1 MADLVPIPFSL
12 QSYGLDQTVTLNVP
26 PLIDGKG
33 QEEFHRN
40 TKEVEAIERIVG
52 KLAGSGISEQIT
64 GVEQLVKDRIDKIN
78 DPLGYTMLKAKEK
91 AMQPDAPGIM
101 TAIGEFGDILPG
113 GDPFEPGKIA
123 AAPDNYH
130 SWGCKFQ
137 SGVFAVVDK
146 PDILNLWAEACREP
160 KNRGDQEILWDLVK
174 HRQTLISLIPEKYN
188 WPRLALA
195 KGKDNDDKRIIHWT
209 GHLGKKHIEQLIKK

>member
-1 MADLVPIPFSL
+1 MNISNKTIVTGTDRNL
-12 QSYGLDQTVTLNVP
+12 QHYLPWWIDNV
-26 PLIDGKG
+26 
-33 QEEFHRN
+33 
-40 TKEVEAIERIVG
+40 
-52 KLAGSGISEQIT
+52 
-64 GVEQLVKDRIDKIN
+64 
-78 DPLGYTMLKAKEK
+78 KANY
-91 AMQPDAPGIM
+91 PGINITICDFGM
-101 TAIGEFGDILPG
+101 DKNWSEWAEKVSDEFIHYGKRDDISWFYKPQTLLDSTFKYKCWMDIDCQVVGDISNI
-113 GDPFEPGKIA
+113 FEFVEPGKIA

-146 PDILNLWAEACREP
+146 PDILNLWAEACQEP

-195 KGKDNDDKRIIHWT
+195 RGKDNDDKRIIHWT

>member
-1 MADLVPIPFSL
+1 MSISDKTIVTGTDRNL
-12 QSYGLDQTVTLNVP
+12 QHYLPWWMDNVKANYPDINITICDFGMDKNWSEWAEKVSDEFIHYGKRSDISWFYKPQTLMDSTFKYKCWMD
-26 PLIDGKG
+26 IDC
-33 QEEFHRN
+33 Q
-40 TKEVEAIERIVG
+40 VV
-52 KLAGSGISEQIT
+52 
-64 GVEQLVKDRIDKIN
+64 
-78 DPLGYTMLKAKEK
+78 
-91 AMQPDAPGIM
+91 
-101 TAIGEFGDILPG
+101 GDISNI
-113 GDPFEPGKIA
+113 FEFVEPGKIA

-146 PDILNLWAEACREP
+146 PDILNLWAEACQEP